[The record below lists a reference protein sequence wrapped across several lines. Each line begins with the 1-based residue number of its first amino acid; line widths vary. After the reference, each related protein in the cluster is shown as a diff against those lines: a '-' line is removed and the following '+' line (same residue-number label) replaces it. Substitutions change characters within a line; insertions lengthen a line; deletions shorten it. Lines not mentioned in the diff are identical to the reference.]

1 MSARS
6 YRLSHLAPEK
16 GQSYENSFVNLPYR
30 KMVWRWEQEVLTRLI
45 KKLFDASSEIRYLD
59 FACGT
64 GRILSLLESYA
75 AESYGVDISE
85 SMLEVARKKCR
96 HATLVHVDLT
106 TTKVFPNQSFDLI
119 TAFRFFLNA
128 EQELR
133 ESALKE
139 IRYLIKPSGYFIF
152 NIHMNEG
159 SLLVKLIRLYQWIK
173 HIDNDLFHTLSISQ
187 ASDLLDKHGFT
198 IAEAYHFGV
207 LPIYDE
213 RNKYLIGLINS
224 TERIFSKISL
234 LTPFSR
240 YVIFVCR
247 PSQITRVG

>member
-1 MSARS
+1 MTARS
-6 YRLSHLAPEK
+6 YRLSHMAPDK
-16 GQSYENSFVNLPYR
+16 GRSYENSFVNLPYR
-30 KMVWRWEQEVLTRLI
+30 KMVWQWEQEVLIQLV

-75 AESYGVDISE
+75 AESYGVDISD
-85 SMLEVARKKCR
+85 SMLEVARKKCH
-96 HATLVHVDLT
+96 HATLIHVDLT
-106 TTKVFPNQSFDLI
+106 TTKLFPDQSFDLI

-133 ESALKE
+133 EGALKE
-139 IRYLIKPSGYFIF
+139 IRDLIKPSGYFIF

-159 SLLVKLIRLYQWIK
+159 SLLVKLLRWYQWIK
-173 HIDNDLFHTLSISQ
+173 HIDNYLFHTVSISQ
-187 ASDLLDKHGFT
+187 VSELLDQYGFSIT
-198 IAEAYHFGV
+198 EEYHFGV

-213 RNKYLIGLINS
+213 GIKRWIGLINS
-224 TERIFSKISL
+224 TERIFSKIHF

-247 PSQITRVG
+247 PR